1 MNPCR
6 IWNNYRYYLFYL
18 KKHICFKGACLCLD
32 VCITLSICA
41 LFGHRMNANIELI
54 IDLEEVL
61 TDFLHSAITS
71 RLGHIECRSRNA
83 FSASGDS
90 EWEKA
95 APSISLH
102 PSLPTHAP
110 TAKAIAEDDDA
121 KWRTKANVNRTSY
134 AAAITRQIRIF
145 LKLSQSQ
152 IYICDN
158 F

>member
-83 FSASGDS
+83 FSASGDF

-95 APSISLH
+95 AP
-102 PSLPTHAP
+102 PSLSIP
-110 TAKAIAEDDDA
+110 
-121 KWRTKANVNRTSY
+121 
-134 AAAITRQIRIF
+134 
-145 LKLSQSQ
+145 LSPLMRRRPKQSQ
-152 IYICDN
+152 KTTTPNGELKQTLIERRTPLLLRDKSES